1 MRNSIQIQ
9 AKKWSHILGLVV
21 IIYATIGTIL
31 SVKFQVNL
39 MAYTTPIIVGF
50 CGMTVVFACTK
61 RFLYKM
67 LLQDG
72 NILFFDKQKNDTPMV
87 FGVYEPQNEPQNE
100 PQCEPQNN
108 ENDTQD
114 YEEGRQKGENVDR
127 KGGQEILEGGQE
139 TLKGGQEKPKGGQE
153 IQNDTQN
160 DTQNDSQSDTQKAK
174 NDTQEVKNDTQGS
187 EIDTQEA
194 KDDTKNS
201 ENDTKNDTKNSIYMN
216 DTQEDMNNANNIHD
230 TKNDTRNDT
239 KKETGYS
246 YLDKYVALQ
255 REVEEQNTKRKVLIM
270 EAVRE
275 YVTYTVAPF
284 LKKEEVLILLENINY
299 MAIGQTNLYKGIR
312 SDANN
317 PLRSPD
323 LRHLAW
329 NIGERLGISNR
340 ERAIFIKASFP
351 FELRDATVE
360 YLEKNLRD
368 VIPARIPIDKPAKG
382 DYKFNTLKQ
391 SIAA

>member
-9 AKKWSHILGLVV
+9 AKKWSHTLGLVV

-87 FGVYEPQNEPQNE
+87 FGVYEPQ
-100 PQCEPQNN
+100 CEPQNN

-127 KGGQEILEGGQE
+127 KGGQK
-139 TLKGGQEKPKGGQE
+139 TLKGGQETSKGGQE
-153 IQNDTQN
+153 IQN

-201 ENDTKNDTKNSIYMN
+201 ENDTKNDTKNSIYVN
-216 DTQEDMNNANNIHD
+216 DTQEDMNNTNNIHD
-230 TKNDTRNDT
+230 TKNDT

-246 YLDKYVALQ
+246 YLDKYAALQ
-255 REVEEQNTKRKVLIM
+255 REVEEQNTRRKVLIM

-368 VIPARIPIDKPAKG
+368 VIPARIPIDKPSKG

>member
-1 MRNSIQIQ
+1 
-9 AKKWSHILGLVV
+9 
-21 IIYATIGTIL
+21 
-31 SVKFQVNL
+31 
-39 MAYTTPIIVGF
+39 
-50 CGMTVVFACTK
+50 
-61 RFLYKM
+61 
-67 LLQDG
+67 
-72 NILFFDKQKNDTPMV
+72 
-87 FGVYEPQNEPQNE
+87 
-100 PQCEPQNN
+100 
-108 ENDTQD
+108 
-114 YEEGRQKGENVDR
+114 
-127 KGGQEILEGGQE
+127 
-139 TLKGGQEKPKGGQE
+139 
-153 IQNDTQN
+153 
-160 DTQNDSQSDTQKAK
+160 
-174 NDTQEVKNDTQGS
+174 
-187 EIDTQEA
+187 
-194 KDDTKNS
+194 
-201 ENDTKNDTKNSIYMN
+201 
-216 DTQEDMNNANNIHD
+216 MNNTINIHD
-230 TKNDTRNDT
+230 TKNDTKNDT

-246 YLDKYVALQ
+246 YLDKYAALQ